1 MKPGLAGTGLAIAAG
16 FWLSAWALANPPA
29 DTPVFDAAAS
39 QSGIEVDLRMGGRV
53 RGAFRAM
60 EGRIDQLEDQRLQ
73 VSVRLDA
80 RSLALD
86 GPEWMERSMRSSK
99 FLNVDDHPW
108 IHFRSEP
115 FPPALVKDGG
125 TLAGTVELRGV
136 TRPVAFRVD
145 PSACEAPGR
154 DCNIEVWGEVSR
166 REFGMT
172 AYRVWLRDE
181 VGFHFHVRL
190 RPD

>member
-1 MKPGLAGTGLAIAAG
+1 MKSGLAVAAG
-16 FWLSAWALANPPA
+16 FWLSAWALASTPGDA
-29 DTPVFDAAAS
+29 PVFDAAAS
-39 QSGIEVDLRMGGRV
+39 QAGIEVDLRMGGRV

-60 EGRIDQLEDQRLQ
+60 EGRIDRLDDDRLQ

-80 RSLALD
+80 RSLVLD

-99 FLNVDDHPW
+99 FLNVEDHPA

-115 FPPALVKDGG
+115 FPPALVKEGG
-125 TLAGTVELRGV
+125 TLAGSVELRGV

-145 PSACEAPGR
+145 PSACGAPGR
-154 DCNIEVWGEVSR
+154 ECNIEVSGEVSR
-166 REFGMT
+166 RDFGMT

-190 RPD
+190 RQD